1 MRALGVER
9 EPPVPVRGARTTLR
23 VRVVGADEVQPGSPD
38 AAQPPELGFGLHL
51 EAGRGC
57 GGHVRDR
64 MYLAYQIAAAGEP
77 AADLPRSL
85 RPGLADELEQ
95 QGRGREILSPLPSIS
110 PPCREPVEAEGREVY
125 LPPFSEGEG

>member
-9 EPPVPVRGARTTLR
+9 ELPVPARGLRATLR

-38 AAQPPELGFGLHL
+38 AAQLPELGFRLHL
-51 EAGRGC
+51 EAGRGR

-64 MYLAYQIAAAGEP
+64 MYLAYQIAAGEP

-95 QGRGREILSPLPSIS
+95 RAPGKGD
-110 PPCREPVEAEGREVY
+110 PVSVTLDLASG
-125 LPPFSEGEG
+125 P